1 MKNRETEGRLIRI
14 LSKIE
19 GDEKLNGIVQA
30 LIGDLYLKLGNFS
43 EAISRYRK
51 ALELVP
57 EIAKFIKPV
66 IEDLKTRL
74 DSDIEG
80 VYEEL
85 CRYFSGYR
93 EFPFNILEFAK
104 EDAEKL
110 YLISDH
116 PLAIYTSAVAVF
128 PKGKEKARALL
139 ERIKEV
145 SKLPFYYYRLAK
157 TWQEENPSKAFEL
170 HIKAVEENENLGD
183 IVLGRY
189 KYNGLYPNQTLPFM
203 KKKTKSSG

>member
-1 MKNRETEGRLIRI
+1 M
-14 LSKIE
+14 
-19 GDEKLNGIVQA
+19 
-30 LIGDLYLKLGNFS
+30 
-43 EAISRYRK
+43 
-51 ALELVP
+51 
-57 EIAKFIKPV
+57 
-66 IEDLKTRL
+66 
-74 DSDIEG
+74 
-80 VYEEL
+80 
-85 CRYFSGYR
+85 
-93 EFPFNILEFAK
+93 
-104 EDAEKL
+104 
-110 YLISDH
+110 
-116 PLAIYTSAVAVF
+116 F